1 MDFSKLSMGAKLA
14 LVGGAV
20 LVINLF
26 LPWYSFDAG
35 PFGSVSFNAFDADI
49 LAWGGSFLAIAGAVI
64 LLLKAFGQSS
74 VNAGQFKTEQ
84 LALLLGAAGF
94 VLIVLRFVTET
105 SFAGFGLWLGIA
117 ASAVVTYGAFSAM
130 KDAGLD
136 VPGMGGGGNRGG
148 GGNMG
153 GGGSGDS
160 GM

>member
-14 LVGGAV
+14 LIGGAV

-26 LPWYSFDAG
+26 LPWYSIDFG
-35 PFGSVSFNAFDADI
+35 IGSVSLNAFDAEF
-49 LAWGGSFLAIAGAVI
+49 LAWGGSLIAIAGAVI
-64 LLLKAFGQSS
+64 LLLKAMGQSS

-94 VLIVLRFVTET
+94 VLIVLRFITE
-105 SFAGFGLWLGIA
+105 SDFASFGLWLGIV
-117 ASAVVTYGAFSAM
+117 ASALVTYGAFRAM

-136 VPGMGGGGNRGG
+136 MPGMGGGGS
-148 GGNMG
+148 GNT
-153 GGGSGDS
+153 

>member
-14 LVGGAV
+14 LVGGAI

-26 LPWYSFDAG
+26 LPWYKIDFIV
-35 PFGSVSFNAFDADI
+35 GSVSVNAFDEF
-49 LAWGGSFLAIAGAVI
+49 LAWLGSFLAIAGAVI
-64 LLLKAFGQSS
+64 LVLKAMGQSS

-94 VLIVLRFVTET
+94 VLIVLQYLTE
-105 SFAGFGLWLGIA
+105 SDGREFASIGMWLGIL
-117 ASAVVTYGAFSAM
+117 ASALVTYGAFRAL

-136 VPGMGGGGNRGG
+136 VPGMGGRGSG
-148 GGNMG
+148 G
-153 GGGSGDS
+153 GGGSGDP